1 MTLASDGD
9 GDEAN
14 AALLAPTSRPVQQ
27 PPLVLRV
34 RVCLP
39 CAQVEPTPTLP
50 LPLPPPLPLPYPYPY
65 RTPTPTPNP

>member
-50 LPLPPPLPLPYPYPY
+50 PPLPLPYPY
-65 RTPTPTPNP
+65 RAPTPTPNP

>member
-1 MTLASDGD
+1 MTLPSDGD

-50 LPLPPPLPLPYPYPY
+50 LPLPLPYPY